1 MRSTLRSI
9 RNNRRLDLSL
19 VVTGM
24 HLSREFGS
32 TIGEIRKDGF
42 PISAELPT
50 LMREDTPAG
59 MVRSFAK
66 CANLLTSTFEELD
79 PDIVLV
85 LGDRWEMLAAAI
97 AASYMNIVVA
107 HVDGGEVTGSI
118 DESNRHAITRFAHVH
133 LVATRNNAMNLIR
146 MGEERDRIHVVGAPS
161 LDDIMDKAY
170 TCRHTV
176 RKRFGLTSEE
186 RHALL
191 VQHAVVTEYSEA
203 PKQIAMTLDALREAE
218 IRTIGICPNADAGGR
233 AMIEVMKRYESRG
246 NLRLYKNLSR
256 DDYLGLMASVDVM
269 VGNSSSGIVEAP
281 SFHLPSVNIGM
292 RQQGRVRAKSTIDV
306 GNDRDEIAAAI
317 RRSLSRPFKRR
328 SARCSNPYGDGRTGP
343 RIAKILSQ
351 TEPTTTLLQKRLS
364 YSL

>member
-9 RNNRRLDLSL
+9 RNNRRLGLSL

-66 CANLLTSTFEELD
+66 CTNLLTSTFEELD

-146 MGEERDRIHVVGAPS
+146 MGEEHDRIHVVGAPS

-186 RHALL
+186 RRALL

-306 GNDRDEIAAAI
+306 GNDRKKIAAAI
-317 RRSLSRPFKRR
+317 RRSLSKPFKRR